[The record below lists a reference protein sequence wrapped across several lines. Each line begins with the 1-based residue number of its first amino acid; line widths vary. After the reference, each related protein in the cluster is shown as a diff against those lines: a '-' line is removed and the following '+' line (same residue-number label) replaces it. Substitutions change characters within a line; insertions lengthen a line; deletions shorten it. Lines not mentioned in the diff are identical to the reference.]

1 MKTKFNA
8 LYEAIVNEVDL
19 PDHIA
24 NWIINSLKFYLGT
37 HQNPRII
44 KMPEDYSKNELEY
57 LRDKIYPEFG
67 HLTVLSKTD
76 KNKIYLRMKIRFDPK
91 HIKNKKIISKQSYDK
106 VQATI
111 NSGFN
116 NTEGLKAYIRVRML
130 SKAKTRAK
138 YSNSP
143 KEFNITVEDV
153 LNVWPK
159 DNKCPIFGVILQKGN
174 KMTLPN
180 SPSLDRIDSNKGYT
194 PGNIAILSYKAN
206 ALKNDGTWQELKR
219 IVDYINGKI

>member
-1 MKTKFNA
+1 MKTKFNT
-8 LYEAIVNEVDL
+8 LYESIVNEIDL

-24 NWIINSLKFYLGT
+24 NWIINSLMFYKDS
-37 HQNPRII
+37 NRRII
-44 KMPEDYSKNELEY
+44 KMPQDYSKNELEY
-57 LRDKIYPEFG
+57 LRDEIYPEFG
-67 HLTVLSKTD
+67 HLTVLSKSD
-76 KNKIYLRMKIRFDPK
+76 KNKIYLRLKIRFDPK
-91 HIKNKKIISKQSYDK
+91 HKKNKKILSRQSYDR
-106 VQATI
+106 Q
-111 NSGFN
+111 NSVLDLGFN
-116 NTEGLKAYIRVRML
+116 DAKGLEMYIRLRMVR
-130 SKAKTRAK
+130 KARDRANN
-138 YSNSP
+138 SNSP
-143 KEFNITVEDV
+143 KEFNITVGDV